1 MVQYRLIHLMSHD
14 PRPARPGRVG
24 LTWIWDIPYMLGLME
39 IWQKMAEQLGNM
51 VEHFIQVNPTQV
63 SEGAVNHPV

>member
-1 MVQYRLIHLMSHD
+1 
-14 PRPARPGRVG
+14 
-24 LTWIWDIPYMLGLME
+24 MLGLME

-63 SEGAVNHPV
+63 SEGAVNHPI